1 MVGAVVQH
9 GLQVHHGIARQG
21 TVGAGLPQALL
32 HRREE
37 VLGHAAAEDLLG
49 EDHVVLLRLGF
60 KPDPHVAELAA
71 AAGLLLV
78 AALLLDSL
86 ADLLPIGHPHG
97 LQIRLHIEAALQL
110 ADQHDIIKLLIS
122 SIGCNVVP

>member
-1 MVGAVVQH
+1 PALVQIADDVAHVAVGHSDLQLAHRLQQDRVGLRQGGLVGQLRRGLKGDFGGVHRMVGAVVQH

-49 EDHVVLLRLGF
+49 EDHVVLL
-60 KPDPHVAELAA
+60 
-71 AAGLLLV
+71 
-78 AALLLDSL
+78 
-86 ADLLPIGHPHG
+86 
-97 LQIRLHIEAALQL
+97 
-110 ADQHDIIKLLIS
+110 
-122 SIGCNVVP
+122 